1 MYKTRIIKM
10 GQGYALGFLVMLF
23 GMLATATIYVM
34 GNGLIDR
41 VTGVDLEKA
50 VFWYRST
57 FLWVGVIISCVI
69 STLAVADF
77 LGHNKSMLWSW
88 PVTVF
93 LSSGFVEF
101 LMTDHS
107 YAIAVARVV
116 GPVVMLSVTLVT
128 VVIVWFKSNSSKAYD
143 ADMKTQS

>member
-1 MYKTRIIKM
+1 M
-10 GQGYALGFLVMLF
+10 
-23 GMLATATIYVM
+23 
-34 GNGLIDR
+34 
-41 VTGVDLEKA
+41 
-50 VFWYRST
+50 
-57 FLWVGVIISCVI
+57 
-69 STLAVADF
+69 
-77 LGHNKSMLWSW
+77 
-88 PVTVF
+88 TVF

>member
-77 LGHNKSMLWSW
+77 LGTTNQC
-88 PVTVF
+88 
-93 LSSGFVEF
+93 SG
-101 LMTDHS
+101 
-107 YAIAVARVV
+107 V
-116 GPVVMLSVTLVT
+116 GL
-128 VVIVWFKSNSSKAYD
+128 
-143 ADMKTQS
+143 